1 MKCVEFIMSGQ
12 EVIKM
17 FYPQEL
23 IDEIR
28 IQNDIVSVISEYI
41 ALKPKG
47 SSYFGLCPFHNE
59 STPSFSVSADKQ
71 FYYCFGCGESGNVYS
86 FIMRMENCDFPE
98 AVKRLADRVHIALP
112 EPEYSEEAKQYE
124 RLKQQIFEM
133 NKLAGRYYYAVL
145 HSENGIKAANYL
157 KVRGVKPEIQ
167 KKFGLGYAPTGRGY
181 LYEYLNKKGF
191 DKDAIIKSG
200 LVMESKDGRGLY
212 DRFFNRLMFPIF
224 DMQGRVVAFG
234 GRIIDKGEP
243 KYLNSPETAVFNKSK
258 TLYGMNFAKM
268 ARKREIILVEGY
280 MDMISIY
287 QAGFPNVV
295 AGLGTAFNNDHA
307 RTLRKIAERVI
318 LLYDSDEAGQRA
330 ALRAIPV
337 LINNGFEVM
346 VTQVNGAKDADEFIK
361 KNGSEAFGKLLVD
374 AVNHI
379 VFQINCIK
387 KNYNMDNAEHRVR
400 FAEEAAKVLSEVH
413 DEIQRDVYTKEA
425 ASLCSIDET
434 ALKSRIVKIRDA
446 TESEFL
452 KSAEKKRKRIYSE
465 TDARD
470 IRPKGIIEA
479 QKAVL
484 GMSAY
489 NERILKAVSTVLK
502 PYEFD
507 GDIYRAIADKI
518 FSDYNNGVKRL
529 PADIVSC
536 FESLE
541 EQNAAS
547 AVFAVKVDFNDLSKT
562 EKALNE
568 NIKLIKKNYTDSLL
582 AKAETVEDIKK
593 LAENKRKL
601 DELNITISD
610 S

>member
-1 MKCVEFIMSGQ
+1 
-12 EVIKM
+12 M

-28 IQNDIVSVISEYI
+28 IQNEIVSVVSEYV

-59 STPSFSVSADKQ
+59 TTPSFSVSVDKQ

-112 EPEYSEEAKQYE
+112 EPEYSEEAKQFE
-124 RLKQQIFEM
+124 KLKKQIYDIH
-133 NKLAGRYYYAVL
+133 KLAGRYYYAVL
-145 HSENGIKAANYL
+145 NSENGIKAAEYL
-157 KVRGVKPEIQ
+157 KNRGVISEIQ
-167 KKFGLGYAPTGRGY
+167 KKFGIGYAPSGRGH
-181 LYEYLNKKGF
+181 LHEYLKKKGF
-191 DKDAIIKSG
+191 DRDAMIKSG

-234 GRIIDKGEP
+234 GRVIDKGEP

-307 RTLRKIAERVI
+307 RTLHKIADRVI
-318 LLYDSDEAGQRA
+318 LLYDSDEAGEKA

-337 LINNGFEVM
+337 LVNNGFEVM
-346 VTQVNGAKDADEFIK
+346 ATQVYGAKDADEFIK
-361 KNGSEAFGKLLVD
+361 KYGSDAFGKLLVD

-387 KNYNMDNAEHRVR
+387 KNYNMENAEHRVR

-413 DEIQRDVYTKEA
+413 EDIERDVYTKET
-425 ASLCSIDET
+425 SVLCGIDEA
-434 ALKSRIVKIRDA
+434 ALKSRIMRIRDVNDR
-446 TESEFL
+446 EFI
-452 KSAEKKRKRIYSE
+452 KSAEKKRQRVYSQTE
-465 TDARD
+465 GRD

-484 GMSAY
+484 SLSVH
-489 NERILKAVSTVLK
+489 NERILRAVSKVLK

-507 GDIYRAIADKI
+507 GDVYKALADKI
-518 FSDYNNGVKRL
+518 FSDYERGIKRE

-541 EQNAAS
+541 EQNTVA
-547 AVFAVKVDFNDLSKT
+547 AVFAVKLDLIDAVKT

-568 NIKLIKKNYTDSLL
+568 NVKLIKKNYTDNLL
-582 AKAETVEDIKK
+582 AKAETVEDIKI
-593 LAENKRKL
+593 LVENKRKL
-601 DELNITISD
+601 DELNISISE